1 MLQALKSVPQNE
13 GHSRS
18 SAQRAAGPADWPRP
32 MAALQGGRP
41 FGKQQP
47 WLWALL
53 AFASKAS
60 SPPHCLRDGGRGEVP
75 RSLAH
80 AARWVAGPSERRG
93 VTGTVWCD
101 GDRARAAPGCSWR
114 PGRTARI
121 VWVTRSLGN
130 GP

>member
-1 MLQALKSVPQNE
+1 MLFWPASLDLLHELSSKKKKTLSPSSKEKDRHTQGRVLQALKSVPQNE

-60 SPPHCLRDGGRGEVP
+60 SPPHCLRDGVGG
-75 RSLAH
+75 SLAASPTLH
-80 AARWVAGPSERRG
+80 GGWRAPRNG
-93 VTGTVWCD
+93 VV
-101 GDRARAAPGCSWR
+101 
-114 PGRTARI
+114 
-121 VWVTRSLGN
+121 
-130 GP
+130 